1 MRLNSISALLFGV
14 LVSAGLGATDVAKAG
29 DQVFRVDL
37 NKTQIVRLPAQA
49 GSIIVGN
56 PQIADVSVHSQN
68 MIFVVGRGFGE
79 TNLII
84 LDPMGNTVMDADIQ
98 VTAVTPTH
106 GLRVFNGG
114 NRRTYSCAPYCQP
127 SPILGDDT
135 GFVGSNSG
143 AEETSDGLNA
153 IFSTLPAAGGDTFT
167 GTPAPQG
174 GFAPNDTGF

>member
-1 MRLNSISALLFGV
+1 MRRSSLLAFAFGALL
-14 LVSAGLGATDVAKAG
+14 SAGLGFAETAEAS

-84 LDPMGNTVMDADIQ
+84 LDPQGNTVMDADIQ
-98 VTAVTPTH
+98 VTAVTPEH
-106 GLRVFNGG
+106 GLRVFNAGS
-114 NRRTYSCAPYCQP
+114 RRSYSCAPYCQP
-127 SPILGDDT
+127 SPVLGDDNT
-135 GFVGSNSG
+135 FVGENTG
-143 AEETSDGLNA
+143 AEETANGLSSV
-153 IFSTLPAAGGDTFT
+153 FGDLIPQDLDTNILDAT
-167 GTPAPQG
+167 GT
-174 GFAPNDTGF
+174 GF